1 MLLYSI
7 IIVVTILSPPIAMNQ
22 LPNQTPDPFNSNQP
36 PNRFDPQNLEGK
48 ELDRPN
54 GDLPTNYHPAT
65 KKTLQK
71 FFIIL
76 VVGGAVV
83 GLLLSIGILK
93 VMKHYGLTNVPP
105 REQKIK

>member
-1 MLLYSI
+1 
-7 IIVVTILSPPIAMNQ
+7 MNQ

-36 PNRFDPQNLEGK
+36 PNRFDPENRAGN

-54 GDLPTNYHPAT
+54 GNSSRDYHPAT

-76 VVGGAVV
+76 VVGGAII
-83 GLLLSIGILK
+83 GLVLSVGILK
-93 VMKHYGLTNVPP
+93 LMKHYGLTNVPV
-105 REQKIK
+105 REQKGN